1 MLSRT
6 ACLAVVALLALQGC
20 TSTAHYAVVVPREAL
35 SDNGGCFL
43 QCRRIHGGETEKYLA
58 CLRNCQG
65 IRIVDGQQCEHVS
78 FDAQKYQC
86 GNEHARKFD
95 PTVGLIIMLAVAATL
110 LLAVGFV
117 VIADPHPYGPG
128 GD

>member
-20 TSTAHYAVVVPREAL
+20 TSTVHYAVVAPHEAL
-35 SDNGGCFL
+35 SDDGGCFR
-43 QCRRIHGGETEKYLA
+43 QCRRVHGGETEKYLA

-65 IRIVDGQQCEHVS
+65 IRVVDGQPCEKVS
-78 FDAQKYQC
+78 FDAHAYQC
-86 GNEHARKFD
+86 GDEQARKFD
-95 PTVGLIIMLAVAATL
+95 PTVGLGIMLGVVVMVLLAVA
-110 LLAVGFV
+110 FV
-117 VIADPHPYGPG
+117 VIANPHPYTS